1 MQGFH
6 PAAKAKRRSS
16 RISRDDEVPAAQ
28 PPAGPID
35 NEVPLVASALDAS
48 DAASDLASETPATV
62 ATTAADD
69 AAPLAASAPAASPQL
84 SVQTSPQSSQSPSMF
99 RHADAVQDTVQSP
112 ELSGML
118 AIMQLSQTLSSHLA
132 MTAWSDKTDVPVLVT
147 CLQYCRK

>member
-1 MQGFH
+1 MLYTQTPIILMQGLH
-6 PAAKAKRRSS
+6 TAAKAKRRSS

-28 PPAGPID
+28 PPARPAD

-48 DAASDLASETPATV
+48 DAVADPASETPATV

-69 AAPLAASAPAASPQL
+69 AIPLAASAPAASPQL

-99 RHADAVQDTVQSP
+99 CQADAVQDTVQSP

-118 AIMQLSQTLSSHLA
+118 AIMQFHRRFQA
-132 MTAWSDKTDVPVLVT
+132 I
-147 CLQYCRK
+147 LQ